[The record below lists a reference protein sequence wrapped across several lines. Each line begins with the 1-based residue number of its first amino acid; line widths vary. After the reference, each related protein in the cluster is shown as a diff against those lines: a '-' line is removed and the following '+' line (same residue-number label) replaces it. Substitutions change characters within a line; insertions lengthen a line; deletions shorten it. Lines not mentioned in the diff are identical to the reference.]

1 MKKTTCVLA
10 LLLMLVP
17 VAQVA
22 AQKQKQTLTEK
33 SVERVRKSVAR
44 IGVGSRA
51 KATITL
57 YDRTKVKGYIYSV
70 GDDDFVVRDSK
81 TDSPTTVRY
90 ADVMDVNDKSNNN
103 LLIGLV
109 AAGVGATIFAVVA
122 TRGGVLR

>member
-33 SVERVRKSVAR
+33 SVERARKSVAR
-44 IGVGSRA
+44 MGVGSRA